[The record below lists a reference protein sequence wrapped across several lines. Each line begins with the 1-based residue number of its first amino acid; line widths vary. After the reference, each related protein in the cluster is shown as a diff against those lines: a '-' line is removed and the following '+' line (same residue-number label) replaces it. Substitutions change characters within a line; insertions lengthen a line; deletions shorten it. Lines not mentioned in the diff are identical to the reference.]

1 MPKLCDAASCT
12 GCGTCAQICP
22 KGAIAM
28 TVDTEGFLRPKISA
42 EKCVNCS
49 LCEKSCPILDKIV
62 HKIPSSTAFAAHSLD
77 AQAVAQSSSGG
88 IFSLLA
94 QQVLDA
100 GGMVFGAALDE
111 SWNVRHI
118 AVESKEALFV
128 LRGSKYVQSSIGQ
141 TYQQAKQ
148 ALTAGRSVLFS
159 GTPCQIGGLRAFLGK
174 DYENLLCVDTICHSV
189 PSEKAWQ
196 AFLLEQSGGEKIV
209 HVSFRDKRDGWQ
221 GYYMCIRTESGREV
235 LLRPYENPYMQG
247 FLQGLTTRPSC
258 YQCHFKGNH
267 RFSDITL
274 GDFWGVDKTYPQHL
288 WKAGTSLVLCNSEK
302 GMQALNAIGES
313 AVLEPVDFE
322 RALEHNPAYFHSSNA
337 HTKRARFWH
346 QLDNQGFS
354 KSIENCRKAGPMK
367 QFCSLTGAVLRK
379 LGLRH

>member
-1 MPKLCDAASCT
+1 MPKLCALVSCT
-12 GCGTCAQICP
+12 GCSACAQICP

-28 TVDTEGFLRPKISA
+28 TEDAEGFLRPEISA
-42 EKCVNCS
+42 EKCVNCG
-49 LCEKSCPILDKIV
+49 LCEKSCPILNKNV

-77 AQAVAQSSSGG
+77 NQAVAQSSSGG

-100 GGMVFGAALDE
+100 GGLVFGAALDE

-118 AVESKEALFV
+118 AVESKEDLAA
-128 LRGSKYVQSSIGQ
+128 LRGSKYVQSSTGQ

-148 ALTAGRSVLFS
+148 ALTAGRPVLYS
-159 GTPCQIGGLRAFLGK
+159 GTPCQIGGLRQFLGN

-196 AFLLEQSGGEKIV
+196 AFLQEQSSGEKII
-209 HVSFRDKRDGWQ
+209 HISFRDKRDDWQ
-221 GYYMCIRTESGREV
+221 GYYMCIRTELGREV

-258 YQCHFKGNH
+258 YRCHFKGAN
-267 RFSDITL
+267 RISDITL
-274 GDFWGVDKTYPQHL
+274 GDFWGVDKTYPKHL
-288 WKAGTSLVLCNSEK
+288 WKQGTSLVLCHNEK
-302 GMQALNAIGES
+302 GMQALKAVGDV

-322 RALEHNPAYFHSSNA
+322 RALEYNPAYFLSSNA
-337 HTKRARFWH
+337 HNKRTRFWS
-346 QLDNQGFS
+346 QLENHGFS
-354 KSIENCRKAGPMK
+354 KTMQNCRKTSPVQK
-367 QFCSLTGAVLRK
+367 LRSLTGAVLRK